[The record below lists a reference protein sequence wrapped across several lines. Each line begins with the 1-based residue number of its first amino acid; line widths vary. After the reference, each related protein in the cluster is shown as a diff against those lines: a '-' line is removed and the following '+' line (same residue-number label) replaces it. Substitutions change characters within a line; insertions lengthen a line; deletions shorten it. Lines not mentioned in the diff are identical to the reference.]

1 MNLDKNKKQRK
12 FDFVANLINYSINLN
27 RDSNIQIDYSFIKPK
42 DFIKELNEYNE
53 KNPRYLKKG
62 RKKLNGEAFEVE
74 GINIREYPYTHN
86 IASLIEYCVHEI
98 DELNKKV
105 TRFVNGMS

>member
-1 MNLDKNKKQRK
+1 MNPDKNKKQRK

-62 RKKLNGEAFEVE
+62 RKKLNEFIAEYDGFTSIKSISKKQVE
-74 GINIREYPYTHN
+74 FTYSDG
-86 IASLIEYCVHEI
+86 S
-98 DELNKKV
+98 KKILD
-105 TRFVNGMS
+105 F